1 MLPKFEVNI
10 TGIIGNI
17 SDITNSRQEVI
28 GQKISLFVRRK
39 GANNTEK
46 TDNIQVACFDTER
59 AKAATNIKRSARKG
73 DMIEFIGCYATMN
86 MVKDIAYLNITC
98 NAVQQF
104 NIIPKEA
111 NAVMKER
118 WESTANQI
126 QGDIGNIYNETRH
139 ESNIGQQEYQSNL
152 IPAGF
157 SNNDLDDD
165 LPF

>member
-59 AKAATNIKRSARKG
+59 AKAATNIKRS
-73 DMIEFIGCYATMN
+73 ATMN